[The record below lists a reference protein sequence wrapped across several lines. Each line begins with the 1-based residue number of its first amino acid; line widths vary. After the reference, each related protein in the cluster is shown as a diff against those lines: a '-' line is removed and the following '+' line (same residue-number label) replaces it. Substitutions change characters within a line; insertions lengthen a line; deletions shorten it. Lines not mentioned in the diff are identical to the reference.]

1 MDQSLSLISAT
12 VQITDSGLALV
23 HIPLELYPFFVQ
35 PLLRLL
41 YCDIPAINKLAEEE
55 EEDVE
60 RASLTPFNLGFINF
74 SLTPVECS
82 VVCSRQL
89 AERFFMP
96 LANKFNRLASSS
108 QKVWISDDDFIAMQV
123 EGQGLDAGRRVLEL
137 TGPLALAGISIF
149 FISTYF
155 SDYILVPA
163 RSKDQVV
170 RTLSSQGFTFETDSD
185 QFVNNFNIQ
194 SPPTPGLQ
202 SSIHISPPS
211 TPPPSTVSELQ
222 TRTFDFLRKN
232 RIIPRVD
239 QTVQLV
245 QCSAHHRDGES
256 ESSAAILRN
265 ALTTALLVDHPRF
278 LSLTLTP
285 ADPAASLLLEKR
297 LLPRFT
303 LDPSMHSDDEETS
316 ILLGSKEDILIPITL
331 DLRDVPIDATGI
343 VCGVAGRLADATG
356 QNRDPYSGAAMSVVS
371 SPANESKRFSFGS
384 ANIDDLQL
392 SDSVSSLAPSTSSAT
407 GLKAPDSVSDI
418 PPPGL
423 DTYNPAYD
431 RRPSHD
437 AINTTKSTSI
447 PHHRLEPEQ
456 YGDAVEISFLSTAR
470 AGTVLV
476 WEREINLAV
485 QALDAEK
492 TEPAPIDAE

>member
-12 VQITDSGLALV
+12 VQITDTGLALV
-23 HIPLELYPFFVQ
+23 HIPLDLYPFFVQ

-41 YCDIPAINKLAEEE
+41 YCDIPAINEASREER
-55 EEDVE
+55 EDAE

-74 SLTPVECS
+74 SVTPVECS

-96 LANKFNRLASSS
+96 LASRFNTLATSG

-155 SDYILVPA
+155 SDYILVPD
-163 RSKDQVV
+163 RSKDQVI

-185 QFVNNFNIQ
+185 QFINNIQ
-194 SPPTPGLQ
+194 SPSMPTLQ

-211 TPPPSTVSELQ
+211 TPPPATVNELQ

-232 RIIPRVD
+232 HIIPRVD
-239 QTVQLV
+239 QTVRLV
-245 QCSAHHRDGES
+245 QCSAHHRDGAT

-303 LDPSMHSDDEETS
+303 LDPSMQSDDEESS

-356 QNRDPYSGAAMSVVS
+356 QHRDTFLSAAYSTGS
-371 SPANESKRFSFGS
+371 SPADESKRFSFGS

-392 SDSVSSLAPSTSSAT
+392 SDSISSLAPSTSSSANKHVPEVVS
-407 GLKAPDSVSDI
+407 GILPPAPEYYNTI
-418 PPPGL
+418 HK
-423 DTYNPAYD
+423 DTVAYD
-431 RRPSHD
+431 RSQS
-437 AINTTKSTSI
+437 TTI
-447 PHHRLEPEQ
+447 PHHHLEPEQ

-485 QALDAEK
+485 EALDAEK
-492 TEPAPIDAE
+492 HQSESVDAE

>member
-1 MDQSLSLISAT
+1 MDQSISLISAT
-12 VQITDSGLALV
+12 VQMTDSGLALV
-23 HIPLELYPFFVQ
+23 HIPLDLYPFFVQ

-41 YCDIPAINKLAEEE
+41 FCDIPAIDELSK
-55 EEDVE
+55 EDQEDAE
-60 RASLTPFNLGFINF
+60 RASQTPFNLGFVNL
-74 SLTPVECS
+74 SLTPVEAS

-89 AERFFMP
+89 AERYFVP
-96 LANKFNRLASSS
+96 LATSLNKITSSDKQVS
-108 QKVWISDDDFIAMQV
+108 VSKDDYLAMQV

-155 SDYILVPA
+155 SDYILVPL

-170 RTLSSQGFTFETDSD
+170 RTLTKQGFAFETDSD
-185 QFVNNFNIQ
+185 QF
-194 SPPTPGLQ
+194 
-202 SSIHISPPS
+202 
-211 TPPPSTVSELQ
+211 LQ
-222 TRTFDFLRKN
+222 TRTFDYLRKN
-232 RIIPRVD
+232 KIIPRVD
-239 QTVQLV
+239 QSIRLV
-245 QCSAHHRDGES
+245 QCCAHHRDGAT
-256 ESSAAILRN
+256 ESSAAILRA

-303 LDPSMHSDDEETS
+303 LDPSIQSDDEERS

-343 VCGVAGRLADATG
+343 VCGVAGRLADATEH
-356 QNRDPYSGAAMSVVS
+356 RDPLATLSTNS
-371 SPANESKRFSFGS
+371 SPANDSKRFSFGS
-384 ANIDDLQL
+384 VNIDDLRL
-392 SDSVSSLAPSTSSAT
+392 SESISSLAPSTSSGAKKSESGYSNVPASAT
-407 GLKAPDSVSDI
+407 DNLTKNNTFTSSI
-418 PPPGL
+418 
-423 DTYNPAYD
+423 YD
-431 RRPSHD
+431 RRFSRDSNVSGVLP
-437 AINTTKSTSI
+437 ATATI

-476 WEREINLAV
+476 WEREIGRAV
-485 QALDAEK
+485 EALDAEK
-492 TEPAPIDAE
+492 SQHVISELETHEES